1 MNWNIIEGNWKQF
14 SGTVQESWGKLTDD
28 DLDEIQGKRDRLIG
42 KIQEQYGYAE
52 DEAEKQV
59 AEWETRQKVN

>member
-1 MNWNIIEGNWKQF
+1 MQF

>member
-14 SGTVQESWGKLTDD
+14 SGTVKESWGKLTDD
-28 DLDEIQGKRDRLIG
+28 DLDEIQGKRDRLVG
-42 KIQEQYGYAE
+42 KIQESYGYAE

-59 AEWETRQKVN
+59 AEWETRQKLN